1 MNLYRVEATIVLY
14 VGADTD
20 AEAERLTELRLA
32 REALAAGGADIEAR
46 VTAWPCGIASVDP
59 EWRDAL
65 VYHAGTQAVTVRS
78 LVKP

>member
-32 REALAAGGADIEAR
+32 REALAAGGAEIEA
-46 VTAWPCGIASVDP
+46 TATEQPSSLAGVDP
-59 EWRDAL
+59 EWHDAL

-78 LVKP
+78 LVTP